1 MIIIPDT
8 HGRVFWKEAL
18 KHKKPGEI
26 MIFLGDYV
34 DPYPQEGISLLDAIS
49 NFEEILEEKKKNP
62 DEIVLLIGNHDLMY
76 MHPDHNKCSCRH
88 DYTNEPKIT
97 KLLCGEETK
106 DLYQM
111 SYVKEICG
119 VTYVFSHSGIHPNWV
134 KRHENIFGE
143 YQSIPESAKIAN
155 SLFKK
160 KDDKFYIAL
169 LEFSYYR
176 GGLEN
181 IGSMVWADVREHES
195 GEKGEDSVYQIFG
208 HTQLIDSPIIDK
220 SFADLD
226 CRKPFQINEETGE
239 LKELKI

>member
-8 HGRVFWKEAL
+8 HGRVFWKESL

-34 DPYPQEGISLLDAIS
+34 DPYPQEGISLSDVIS

-62 DEIVLLIGNHDLMY
+62 DEIILLIGNHDLMY
-76 MHPDHNKCSCRH
+76 MHPEHNKYSCRH

-119 VTYVFSHSGIHPNWV
+119 VTYVFSHAGIHPDWV

-155 SLFKK
+155 SLFKNK
-160 KDDKFYIAL
+160 NDEFYIAL
-169 LEFSYYR
+169 LEPSYYR

-181 IGSMVWADVREHES
+181 TGSMVWADVREYES
-195 GEKGEDSVYQIFG
+195 GEEGVYQIFG
-208 HTQLIDSPIIDK
+208 HTQLTDSPIIDK
-220 SFADLD
+220 FFADLD
-226 CRKPFQINEETGE
+226 CRKPFYINEDTGE
-239 LKELKI
+239 LKEIKI